1 MYNIKILMVYLEE
14 FKKEL
19 QEDTKIDQINLL
31 EKQMMLPAIKHKW
44 VARLI
49 DQKRKLNA
57 LERKKKAIR
66 AGVLETLEKKGL
78 PTGLPKSAL
87 DKKIDGSE
95 EILKIVEEIEDTE
108 IMIEYFEKIE
118 GIFRSMTYDMKN
130 IIEINKLETT

>member
-1 MYNIKILMVYLEE
+1 MVYLEE

-49 DQKRKLNA
+49 DQKRKLNS

-118 GIFRSMTYDMKN
+118 TIFRSMTYDMKN

>member
-1 MYNIKILMVYLEE
+1 MVYLEE

>member
-1 MYNIKILMVYLEE
+1 MVYLEE

-49 DQKRKLNA
+49 DQKRKLNS

-108 IMIEYFEKIE
+108 VMIEYFEKIE
-118 GIFRSMTYDMKN
+118 TIFRSMTYDMKN

>member
-49 DQKRKLNA
+49 DQKRKLNS

-108 IMIEYFEKIE
+108 VMIEYFEKIE
-118 GIFRSMTYDMKN
+118 TIFRSMTYDMKN

>member
-49 DQKRKLNA
+49 DQKRKLNS

-118 GIFRSMTYDMKN
+118 TIFRSMTYDMKN